1 MAHFALVLDGL
12 VTNVITMT
20 NETIDNLPFPE
31 SEPVGVAFIATLPDL
46 SDQPGTWWQ
55 GSYNDNFRGIYPGIG
70 YTFDGVN
77 FASPYGPVDPADIT
91 SAPEPD
97 LTGKAL

>member
-55 GSYNDNFRGIYPGIG
+55 GSYSNAFRGMYPGVG
-70 YTFDGVN
+70 FTFDGVD
-77 FASPYGPVDPADIT
+77 FTSPNAPVDPADVA
-91 SAPEPD
+91 SAPEPSME
-97 LTGKAL
+97 GKVL